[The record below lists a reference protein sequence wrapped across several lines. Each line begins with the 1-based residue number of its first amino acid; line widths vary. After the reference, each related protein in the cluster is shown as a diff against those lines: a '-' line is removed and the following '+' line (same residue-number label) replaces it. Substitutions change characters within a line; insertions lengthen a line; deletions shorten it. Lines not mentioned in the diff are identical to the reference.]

1 MPFSAVIFNL
11 NFTKTSKLHF
21 LQNFAQESCLPR
33 SHCPTYW
40 RTLSIIR
47 SWSTYFF
54 FFFDLPSCHCDPW
67 WRFLVAVF
75 CGMIARQMRSEMCDW
90 IPSHSFKISFSG
102 TSSFW
107 STPFHKITSAEYLKT
122 TLEELSERTSTRMQH
137 RYNFLQSEIK
147 VSKYYNLNNA
157 DDSSSKH
164 SL

>member
-1 MPFSAVIFNL
+1 MPFSAVLFNRIWRRRR
-11 NFTKTSKLHF
+11 NYTS
-21 LQNFAQESCLPR
+21 C
-33 SHCPTYW
+33 
-40 RTLSIIR
+40 RTLLKNPAFLVLTSR
-47 SWSTYFF
+47 LAEGRFQLWYLGELVLFLLWFTFSSLY
-54 FFFDLPSCHCDPW
+54 PR